1 MSPIK
6 VKVEGSV
13 ESAIRQFK
21 RRCID
26 SGLFAEIKRVAFYEK
41 PSEIRRRDQAK
52 RNKTISR
59 VRSGH
64 KPDMVEKRGRSR
76 AGSKDRTGKKR

>member
-1 MSPIK
+1 MTPIK
-6 VKVEGSV
+6 VRVEGSV

-41 PSEIRRRDQAK
+41 PSEVRRRDQAK
-52 RNKTISR
+52 RKKTISR
-59 VRSGH
+59 VRT
-64 KPDMVEKRGRSR
+64 
-76 AGSKDRTGKKR
+76 GSSSVDKKRTVRKPVRRGKPRR